1 MMLYLFVKS
10 NSNPFWKQEVYNI
23 IENINLI
30 LYFSAIDRSFL
41 PLNYFTFGQFFLE
54 TIICFETMLL
64 CLDLFLYCTYAAQ
77 EVVDCGFQV
86 QYLL

>member
-30 LYFSAIDRSFL
+30 LYFSAIDL
-41 PLNYFTFGQFFLE
+41 
-54 TIICFETMLL
+54 
-64 CLDLFLYCTYAAQ
+64 
-77 EVVDCGFQV
+77 
-86 QYLL
+86 